1 MNISR
6 SEQRALHVLAKGG
19 AIVHSRNESGRIAAV
34 ECRTVDGYVLAD
46 CTLDV
51 FKKLKSK
58 RLISS
63 MSGKPYRINAAGLKA
78 VRPQLD
84 NR

>member
-19 AIVHSRNESGRIAAV
+19 AIVYSRDKSGRVTAV
-34 ECRTVDGYVLAD
+34 ECYSADGYLLVD
-46 CTLDV
+46 CTLTV
-51 FKKLKSK
+51 FKKLRSR
-58 RLISS
+58 RLIRSV
-63 MSGKPYRINAAGLKA
+63 SGQPYRINAAGLKA

>member
-19 AIVHSRNESGRIAAV
+19 AIVYSRDTSGRVATV
-34 ECRTVDGYVLAD
+34 ECYSADGCLLVD
-46 CTLDV
+46 CTLAV
-51 FKKLKSK
+51 FRRLRSR
-58 RLISS
+58 RLIRSV
-63 MSGKPYRINAAGLKA
+63 SGQPYRISPAGLKA

>member
-19 AIVHSRNESGRIAAV
+19 AIAYSRDTSGRVATV
-34 ECRTVDGYVLAD
+34 ECYSADGHLLVD
-46 CTLDV
+46 CTLAV
-51 FKKLKSK
+51 FKTLKSK
-58 RLISS
+58 RLIRSVA
-63 MSGKPYRINAAGLKA
+63 GNPYRINAAGLKA

>member
-19 AIVHSRNESGRIAAV
+19 AIVYSRDTSGRITTV
-34 ECRTVDGYVLAD
+34 ECYSADGYLLVD
-46 CTLDV
+46 CTLAV
-51 FKKLKSK
+51 FKKLRSR
-58 RLISS
+58 RLIRSV
-63 MSGKPYRINAAGLKA
+63 SGQPYRISAAGLKA